1 MPLPA
6 IVTGALAL
14 SGKALNAYLI
24 ADFINYITG
33 GGIGNFIN
41 KTLFGQTTGQQNK
54 NNLGLNNRLLNL
66 KETGTPTK
74 DGALRFLGDGGGLD
88 DAPDIVPTNQSV
100 LDSIAINQGL
110 AIGNTM
116 VPEID
121 NKSSDQSGFAG
132 IREEIDRI
140 NRNIQAIATA
150 ILTSST
156 IEGSYRQ
163 ELLDDLERSLV
174 NKDKVRSRG
183 RTERSI
189 KNTILKQ
196 RDAVIDKTGSLAGNV
211 AGALALSLGL
221 ELTNAF
227 VNNFGKDEEEEEE
240 GLTGFDKRRK
250 SRGSAY
256 RGNSGKD
263 SDVEIVPEIISDDAN
278 TNENLGGQ
286 ENQNIIN
293 MNQQSDDTN
302 NIVSMNQQ
310 SVDTNNKVDVNQ
322 KSIDESVR
330 NTTNTFIDNSEERN
344 VDPLFNLFNFGTS
357 PNIDNSQNI
366 NVNPDKVSFSP
377 VESGSGMTQ
386 IIDLRTAQNITG
398 NTDTGG
404 ASAKLDSSIMDLVPE
419 RRVSPYEVLV
429 RSV

>member
-41 KTLFGQTTGQQNK
+41 KTLFGQTTGQQNT

-150 ILTSST
+150 ILTSSS

-163 ELLDDLERSLV
+163 ELLDDLEKSLV
-174 NKDKVRSRG
+174 NKDKIRSRG

-196 RDAVIDKTGSLAGNV
+196 RDTVIDKTGSLAGNV

-227 VNNFGKDEEEEEE
+227 VNNLGKDEEEEEE
-240 GLTGFDKRRK
+240 GLTGFDKRRE

-256 RGNSGKD
+256 RGKSGKD
-263 SDVEIVPEIISDDAN
+263 SDVESVPQIISDDAN

-293 MNQQSDDTN
+293 MNQQSD
-302 NIVSMNQQ
+302 
-310 SVDTNNKVDVNQ
+310 DTNNKVDVNQ

>member
-1 MPLPA
+1 
-6 IVTGALAL
+6 
-14 SGKALNAYLI
+14 
-24 ADFINYITG
+24 
-33 GGIGNFIN
+33 
-41 KTLFGQTTGQQNK
+41 
-54 NNLGLNNRLLNL
+54 
-66 KETGTPTK
+66 
-74 DGALRFLGDGGGLD
+74 
-88 DAPDIVPTNQSV
+88 
-100 LDSIAINQGL
+100 
-110 AIGNTM
+110 M

-150 ILTSST
+150 ILTSSS

-163 ELLDDLERSLV
+163 ELLDDLEKSLV
-174 NKDKVRSRG
+174 NKDKIRSRG

-196 RDAVIDKTGSLAGNV
+196 RDTVIDKTGSLAGNV

-227 VNNFGKDEEEEEE
+227 VNNLGKDEEEEEE
-240 GLTGFDKRRK
+240 GLTGFDKRRE

-256 RGNSGKD
+256 RGKSGKD
-263 SDVEIVPEIISDDAN
+263 SDVESVPQIISDDAN

-293 MNQQSDDTN
+293 MNQQSD
-302 NIVSMNQQ
+302 
-310 SVDTNNKVDVNQ
+310 DTNNKVDVNQ